1 MSTTETSRP
10 TLRTTARSAAKTAAA
25 GGLVAGLTPI
35 WAVDRAWSSA
45 RTARATGGSRGIPR
59 IGADRGDP
67 GEDLGEVITGRRPV
81 VVEGLLDRL
90 ELDVQPDLAGMRS
103 VADRVDER
111 FLVTVDGADHPY
123 YLYVGD
129 YGREIL
135 ERHQMTMHEFLDHM
149 FVTGPPAGTVTYR
162 LFGTSMLDGAVAR
175 IIDEIGSGITAL
187 TDASL
192 LPSASGIWIGSTG
205 VVTPLHHDAWPGILF
220 QTEGT
225 KRVDL
230 YHPRERVN
238 LAFSSPFAA
247 TDTWSRI
254 PGRAAEAD
262 PEQFPRIDRAERHHT
277 VLQAGDAL
285 VIPPFWAHEIEA
297 LEPNISIPFRFASRP
312 SAYVNPGFLRP
323 ACEVFHRRIT
333 RS

>member
-1 MSTTETSRP
+1 MSTSD
-10 TLRTTARSAAKTAAA
+10 TLRSAAKTAAA
-25 GGLVAGLTPI
+25 GGLVATLTPI

-45 RTARATGGSRGIPR
+45 RTARTTGGSTEIERTGT
-59 IGADRGDP
+59 DRD
-67 GEDLGEVITGRRPV
+67 DLGEVLTGRRPV
-81 VVEGLLDRL
+81 VVEGLLDRFD
-90 ELDVQPDLAGMRS
+90 LDVSPDLAGLRS
-103 VADRVDER
+103 VADRHPER
-111 FLVTVDGADHPY
+111 FLVTVDGADRPF

-129 YGREIL
+129 YGRQVL
-135 ERHQMTMHEFLDHM
+135 ERHRMTLEEFLDHM
-149 FVTGPPAGTVTYR
+149 FVTGPAPGTVTYR
-162 LFGTSMLDGAVAR
+162 LFGTAMLDGLVGS
-175 IIDEIGSGITAL
+175 IIDDIGRGITEL

-220 QTEGT
+220 QTEGA

-247 TDTWSRI
+247 TATWSRI
-254 PGRAAEAD
+254 PGCAADAER
-262 PEQFPRIDRAERHHT
+262 EEFPRLDRAERHHT

-297 LEPNISIPFRFASRP
+297 LEPNISIPFRFASRR

-323 ACEVFHRRIT
+323 ACEILHRRVT
-333 RS
+333 GS